1 MSNKITLKLS
11 NIPPLLQ
18 SIPSPPKQ
26 LFIEGVP
33 LEEILQRPRVAIVG
47 SRKPTTYG
55 EQVAELFTTNL
66 AEQGIVIVSG
76 LAFGIDSL
84 AHTAALQ
91 AGGLTVAVLPAG
103 LDYIYPR
110 SHHTLAQKIIKQGIL
125 ITEYE
130 PRTKAYKGNFI
141 ARNRLIAG
149 LSDLVLIPEASAG
162 SGTLHTARYACIQGK
177 HLAVIPGN
185 ITSEMSAGT
194 NDLLK
199 QGAHAVTKPAD
210 ILRILG
216 IKERAQSRVSD
227 EATTL
232 EERQILNVLRSKA
245 ATVSELATQCNL
257 PIQQCNQLITLLEIK
272 GGIRARGNGVWE
284 IM

>member
-18 SIPSPPKQ
+18 SISSPPKQ

-55 EQVAELFTTNL
+55 AQVTKLFASNL
-66 AEQGIVIVSG
+66 AEQGIVIISG

-91 AGGLTVAVLPAG
+91 AGGLTVAVLPAS

-110 SHHTLAQKIIKQGIL
+110 SHHALAQKIIKQGAL

-130 PRTKAYKGNFI
+130 SPTKAYKGNFI
-141 ARNRLIAG
+141 ARNRLISG

-162 SGTLHTARYACIQGK
+162 SGTLHTARYARTQGK

-199 QGAHAVTKPAD
+199 QEAHAVTEPAD

-216 IKERAQSRVSD
+216 IKERIQSPLSNEVI
-227 EATTL
+227 TP
-232 EERQILNVLRSKA
+232 EEQQILDVLRTRA
-245 ATVSELATQCNL
+245 ATISELAKHCNL

-272 GGIRARGNGVWE
+272 GSIQSRGNGVWE